1 MPPLHYATGG
11 DLLVA
16 VLRELGVDTVFGIVS
31 VHNLPLVEAVDREL
45 RFVPVRHEA
54 TAVNAA
60 DAYGRARGSLG
71 CALTSTGTG
80 AGNAAGSLVEA
91 LSAGT
96 SVLHVTG
103 QVEAEFLGSGR
114 GFIHETKDQL
124 GMLGA
129 VSKYAATIPSADTA
143 GRILR
148 EAARAALTDPGGPAS
163 VEWPVDLQYAA
174 QTDPESSGPTPST
187 ASTSAGPAGSTDP
200 TSAGP
205 AGSTASTDAGPAG
218 STAPTDAGPAGSTA
232 PASAGPTGSTASTS
246 AGPAGSTAPASAGPT
261 GSTASTSAGP
271 AGSTDPTDAG
281 PAGSTAPASAGPT
294 GSTDPTSA
302 GPAGST
308 DPASA
313 GPTGS
318 TASTSAGPAGST
330 DPTDAYP
337 ASSTHLTATDPTAS
351 TDSTDAYPASS
362 THLTATDPTASTN
375 STDADPTASTNSTD
389 ADPAGSTGLAG
400 AGLVEAAGEPTVAA
414 PAVADAAEGPGGRP
428 TTAPAPSG
436 ARRPGLPRPTEG
448 ELAAAQALLGTARR
462 PLVWAGGGATR
473 AGAELAEL
481 LHATGAGLLSSN
493 SGRGSVPEDHPQ
505 VIGNF
510 ATTPAVR
517 SLLADADLL
526 LTIGTHFRS
535 NETADY
541 GLALPEAHVQV
552 DIDAEALG
560 RVYPA
565 RHALHGHAPD
575 VLAALLPHARR
586 ADESWTRRVAAV
598 REDVRA
604 TLHDS
609 IGPQAAICDAIRA
622 ALPREA
628 VVARDVTIPSSSW
641 GNRLLEMYDPR
652 DNVFPRG
659 GGIGQGLGMGIG
671 AALARPDAPTVV
683 LAGDG
688 GLAVHLGEL
697 LTLAQERPRLTLIV
711 FNDGGY
717 GVLRNM
723 QDRYSERRSGV
734 DLATPDFELLARA
747 CGLAYA
753 RIAAEEHAQPV
764 ISHAVASAGPTLVE
778 VDLARLGPM
787 KNPFTPPVKIPG
799 Q

>member
-1 MPPLHYATGG
+1 MAPTHYATGG

-16 VLRELGVDTVFGIVS
+16 VLRELGIDTVFGIVS

-103 QVEAEFLGSGR
+103 QVETEYLGSGR

-124 GMLGA
+124 GMLRA
-129 VSKYAATIPSADTA
+129 VSKYAQTVTSTDTA
-143 GRILR
+143 AHILR
-148 EAARAALTDPGGPAS
+148 KAAQATLTAPAGPAS

-174 QTDPESSGPTPST
+174 QRDAGGR
-187 ASTSAGPAGSTDP
+187 AQIGSAVVCPAG
-200 TSAGP
+200 
-205 AGSTASTDAGPAG
+205 GSLP
-218 STAPTDAGPAGSTA
+218 
-232 PASAGPTGSTASTS
+232 
-246 AGPAGSTAPASAGPT
+246 
-261 GSTASTSAGP
+261 
-271 AGSTDPTDAG
+271 
-281 PAGSTAPASAGPT
+281 
-294 GSTDPTSA
+294 
-302 GPAGST
+302 
-308 DPASA
+308 
-313 GPTGS
+313 
-318 TASTSAGPAGST
+318 
-330 DPTDAYP
+330 
-337 ASSTHLTATDPTAS
+337 
-351 TDSTDAYPASS
+351 
-362 THLTATDPTASTN
+362 
-375 STDADPTASTNSTD
+375 
-389 ADPAGSTGLAG
+389 
-400 AGLVEAAGEPTVAA
+400 
-414 PAVADAAEGPGGRP
+414 AEGD
-428 TTAPAPSG
+428 
-436 ARRPGLPRPTEG
+436 LV
-448 ELAAAQALLGTARR
+448 AAQALLAKARR

-473 AGAELAEL
+473 ARDELAEL
-481 LHATGAGLLSSN
+481 LRVTGAGLLSSN
-493 SGRGSVPEDHPQ
+493 SGRGAVPEDHPQ

-510 ATTPAVR
+510 ATTPVCRA
-517 SLLADADLL
+517 LLADADLL
-526 LTIGTHFRS
+526 VTVGTHFRS

-541 GLALPEAHVQV
+541 GLVLPDAHIQI
-552 DIDAEALG
+552 DIDAAALG

-565 RHALHGHAPD
+565 RHALHGHAPE
-575 VLAALLPHARR
+575 VLAALLPHARP
-586 ADESWTRRVAAV
+586 AEEGWTRRVAAV

-604 TLHDS
+604 TLHDN

-747 CGLAYA
+747 CGLPYA
-753 RIAAEEHAQPV
+753 RIAAEDHALPV
-764 ISHAVASAGPTLVE
+764 ISHAVASDGPTLVE